1 MGGLMAV
8 NPATVTPLVS
18 PGLRES
24 LMGFVRILLPV
35 YPSLVLFLDSCW
47 VLHETNNDL
56 LLGAS

>member
-24 LMGFVRILLPV
+24 LMGFVRIVLPV
-35 YPSLVLFLDSCW
+35 YPSLVLFLD
-47 VLHETNNDL
+47 L
-56 LLGAS
+56 